1 MASVGSRPWFTSEAT
16 AGDDKIACPTC
27 NHPMQIHLD
36 PRTLLVIA
44 ALVIV
49 IPTATGALVWRSRR
63 IYPGFGRWT
72 VGNLLDTL
80 CLVFLSLRGM
90 VPDWIT
96 MVLANAAALGAS
108 VLFFQGSR
116 KFRGLRLLWW
126 PECLIGSLGVAAI
139 IYFRYVTD
147 SASDR
152 AIVWSVALGIFGV
165 ACGITFLRDLPAGR
179 KLGLAFTGTIF
190 LLAGV
195 AQLFRGFY
203 TYMYE
208 PQADLL
214 SPSTL
219 NQLVLLGVVLVIVGR
234 TFGFFLM
241 AGERLLQDAKQTR
254 DGAAAAGSPAGTHAL
269 GRTVPDAE
277 VRRQLQR
284 IVESD
289 VFRRSARMERFLS
302 LAVERT
308 LIGEPE
314 KLKEYALGR
323 DVFNRDEDYDPRTDS
338 IVRVEAQ
345 RLRRKV
351 REYYASYGRDDLVIV
366 EFHSG
371 SYVPLFRYR
380 ELDEISATKGP
391 PVSSTR

>member
-1 MASVGSRPWFTSEAT
+1 
-16 AGDDKIACPTC
+16 
-27 NHPMQIHLD
+27 MQIHLD
-36 PRTLLVIA
+36 PRTLLIIA

-49 IPTATGALVWRSRR
+49 IPTGTSALVWRSRR

-80 CLVFLSLRGM
+80 CLVFLSLRGI

-96 MVLANAAALGAS
+96 IVLANAAALGAG

-126 PECLIGSLGVAAI
+126 PECLIGALGVAAI

-165 ACGITFLRDLPAGR
+165 ACGITFLTDLPAGR
-179 KLGLAFTGTIF
+179 RLGLTLTGTLF
-190 LLAGV
+190 MLAGLV
-195 AQLFRGFY
+195 QLFRGFY

-214 SPSTL
+214 GPSAL
-219 NQLVLLGVVLVIVGR
+219 NQLLLLGVVLVMVGR
-234 TFGFFLM
+234 TFGFILM
-241 AGERLLQDAKQTR
+241 AGERLLQDAQQLVH
-254 DGAAAAGSPAGTHAL
+254 GSAPAAIGSPGGAQAL

-284 IVESD
+284 IIESD